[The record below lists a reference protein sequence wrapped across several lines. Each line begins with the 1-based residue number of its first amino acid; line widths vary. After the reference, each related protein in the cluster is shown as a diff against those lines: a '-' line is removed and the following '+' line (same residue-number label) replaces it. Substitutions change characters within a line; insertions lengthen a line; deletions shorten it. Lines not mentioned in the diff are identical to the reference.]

1 MAKLGRPLEDE
12 EEPLA
17 RKTTSLQSYIRL
29 SAWSSSLFEEKNGDK
44 EKYKDINKTKI
55 PTW

>member
-17 RKTTSLQSYIRL
+17 RKTTSLSPTSDSELGAAPCFNREMGIK
-29 SAWSSSLFEEKNGDK
+29 KN
-44 EKYKDINKTKI
+44 IKT
-55 PTW
+55 